1 MLLLI
6 LSEMPFQSKYLAIIK
21 GCGALVITLLPCT
34 KLYSLFSLADGQ
46 VNMVCKLAQL
56 YDSNIGSAQ
65 LNPVDDIISSATP
78 KVTYFQ
84 DNGLLSIDTSL
95 GIEVG
100 RFYEDRRLNYENLQF
115 QFGLDYPNVDHPNLK
130 ANFST
135 SYSETGNP
143 NPIIGERTDSN
154 TFSLLG
160 GVRYNFLPIYGIG
173 MDASSSSM
181 KSLIS
186 KSGTRLSDVDR
197 EMIRGIFFYKY
208 SELLELKLSY
218 RFRENLIIGNNADS
232 ISLRDAEKM
241 SGEDESI
248 SIGAEGSI
256 TSLLSGSIEFGAFR
270 RKLNDGISHKDGFV
284 STTNLAWSLR
294 PDVTTFSISLNAD
307 TIPTP
312 VNDSIISKTLSLDLN
327 HSYTQFLSSSISAS
341 YGITDFTNTLVDN
354 SPRKDYV
361 YSVGFG
367 VNYLFSEYLTAELLG
382 NHTWNDTNSGR
393 GFKRNTME
401 VSIDLKM

>member
-1 MLLLI
+1 MLLSV
-6 LSEMPFQSKYLAIIK
+6 LSVMPFQSKILAIIK
-21 GCGALVITLLPCT
+21 GFSALVFTLLPCS
-34 KLYSLFSLADGQ
+34 KLYCLFSLVDGQ
-46 VNMVCKLAQL
+46 VNMVCKLGQL

-65 LNPVDDIISSATP
+65 LNPVDDIIFSATP
-78 KVTYFQ
+78 MVTYFQ

-95 GIEVG
+95 GLEVG

-115 QFGLDYPNVDHPNLK
+115 QFGLDYPNLETSNLN

-154 TFSLLG
+154 TFSVLG

-173 MDASSSSM
+173 VDASSSNM

-186 KSGTRLSDVDR
+186 KSGSRLSDVDR
-197 EMIRGIFFYKY
+197 EMLRGVFFYQY
-208 SELLELKLSY
+208 SDLLELKLSY

-241 SGEDESI
+241 SGEDESV

-256 TSLLSGSIEFGAFR
+256 TSLLTGSIEFGAFR
-270 RKLNDGISHKDGFV
+270 RKLNDGISYKDGFV
-284 STTNLAWSLR
+284 STTNLEWSLR
-294 PDVTTFSISLNAD
+294 PDVTTLSIALNAD

-341 YGITDFTNTLVDN
+341 YGIVDFTNTLAGN
-354 SPRKDYV
+354 SPRKDYN
-361 YSVGFG
+361 YSLGFG
-367 VNYLFSEYLTAELLG
+367 VSYLFSEYLTAKLLG

-401 VSIDLKM
+401 ISIDLKM

>member
-1 MLLLI
+1 MYV
-6 LSEMPFQSKYLAIIK
+6 LSVMPFQSKSLVIIK
-21 GCGALVITLLPCT
+21 GLIAFVLTLLPFS

-56 YDSNIGSAQ
+56 YDSNIGSSQ

-115 QFGLDYPNVDHPNLK
+115 QFGLDYPNVDHSNLK

-154 TFSLLG
+154 TYSVFG

-173 MDASSSSM
+173 MDASSSNM

-256 TSLLSGSIEFGAFR
+256 TSL
-270 RKLNDGISHKDGFV
+270 
-284 STTNLAWSLR
+284 
-294 PDVTTFSISLNAD
+294 
-307 TIPTP
+307 
-312 VNDSIISKTLSLDLN
+312 
-327 HSYTQFLSSSISAS
+327 
-341 YGITDFTNTLVDN
+341 
-354 SPRKDYV
+354 
-361 YSVGFG
+361 
-367 VNYLFSEYLTAELLG
+367 
-382 NHTWNDTNSGR
+382 
-393 GFKRNTME
+393 
-401 VSIDLKM
+401 

>member
-1 MLLLI
+1 MLLYV
-6 LSEMPFQSKYLAIIK
+6 LSVMPFQRKSLVIIK
-21 GCGALVITLLPCT
+21 GFSALVITLLPCS

-46 VNMVCKLAQL
+46 VNMGCKLVKL

-65 LNPVDDIISSATP
+65 LNPVDDIILSATP
-78 KVTYFQ
+78 NVTYFK

-95 GIEVG
+95 GLEVG
-100 RFYEDRRLNYENLQF
+100 RFYNDRRLNYENLQF
-115 QFGLDYPNVDHPNLK
+115 QFGLDYPNVENSNLK

-154 TFSLLG
+154 TFSVLG

-173 MDASSSSM
+173 MDASSSNM

-294 PDVTTFSISLNAD
+294 PDVTTLSISLNAD

-327 HSYTQFLSSSISAS
+327 HSHTQFLSSSISAS
-341 YGITDFTNTLVDN
+341 YGITDFTNTLADN
-354 SPRKDYV
+354 SPRKDYH
-361 YSVGFG
+361 YSIGFG